1 METIVED
8 VMADYFKGILQRTLR
23 RDTAESRSLPSLED
37 LFEDYT
43 RYVLRITSNNIALT
57 SRILR
62 ISRSALYRR
71 LSRGGH

>member
-8 VMADYFKGILQRTLR
+8 VMADNFKGILQRTLG

-37 LFEDYT
+37 LFEDYI
-43 RYVLRITSNNIALT
+43 RYVLRITSNNIALAA
-57 SRILR
+57 RILR
-62 ISRSALYRR
+62 ISRSTLYHR

>member
-23 RDTAESRSLPSLED
+23 RETAESRPLPSLED
-37 LFEDYT
+37 LFEDYI

-57 SRILR
+57 ARILR
-62 ISRSALYRR
+62 ISRSALYHR